1 MNLVPTVTVVN
12 SQVVATH
19 FVQRDSPAPVFSLCH
34 ATDRLPK
41 GWMAA
46 AEDWLKK
53 CDDPSRVEYVLV
65 FDDDGHTART
75 RSPGQATE
83 APSWSPMQF
92 PFGRATVAPNRER
105 KCAVDAWNESAK
117 YANGKFLITVSDDW
131 FPPRHWDTEMLKVIP
146 DLDGEYVLDVDNQD
160 GSYPLLPFSL
170 LTRAYYKRLGYL
182 FYPEY
187 FGNMADQEFTD
198 VARRDGVVIDARH
211 LQFEHIDPERGGTW
225 DAVYE
230 KQRKGPY
237 REIGMQI
244 YERRK
249 REGFPQLVTA

>member
-1 MNLVPTVTVVN
+1 MISRILTNYVE
-12 SQVVATH
+12 
-19 FVQRDSPAPVFSLCH
+19 RDSPSPVFSLCH

-46 AEDWLKK
+46 AEDWLHK

-65 FDDDGHTART
+65 FDADHFIAPYLPGH
-75 RSPGQATE
+75 
-83 APSWSPMQF
+83 F
-92 PFGRATVAPNRER
+92 PFGRAAVAVNADR
-105 KCAVDAWNESAK
+105 KCAVDAWNVSARFS
-117 YANGKFLITVSDDW
+117 NGKFLITVSDDW
-131 FPPRHWDTEMLKVIP
+131 FPPRHWDTEILKVIP

-230 KQRKGPY
+230 KQRKGTY
-237 REIGMQI
+237 REMGMQI